1 MLKEWLSQRYL
12 GNTVEE
18 YLLFLAL
25 FAGGAFALRIVQSV
39 VLVRL
44 KRIAKRTETT
54 LDDFLI
60 RVTRKMLVPLGY
72 YGIFYLATRNL
83 ALSPFLQ
90 RVVEVA
96 GISLL
101 SFVAVQFLIAL
112 THYGADRY
120 LERRGERDPSLERAL
135 AGVLTV
141 AKVAIWS
148 VGIIFLLDNLGFNI
162 ASVIA
167 GLGVGGLAVALAA
180 QSVLGDLFSYFTILF
195 DRPFAVGDFIIVGDF
210 LGTVDSLGIKTTRL
224 TSLGGEQIVLSNT
237 DLTNSRVRNYKRME
251 RRRVLFQVGVVYQ
264 TPYEQVREIPRLL
277 EEAVRGVEHTAFDR
291 AHFSSYGDFSLV
303 YEVVYYVLGSDYTR
317 YMNVQQEIN
326 FRIHEEF
333 SRRGI
338 EFAYPTQTL
347 FLRKEEAA

>member
-1 MLKEWLSQRYL
+1 MLQEWMSQRYL

-25 FAGGAFALRIVQSV
+25 CAGGALALRVVQGV

-44 KRIAKRTETT
+44 KRLATRTETT

-72 YGIFYLATRNL
+72 YGIFYLASRNL
-83 ALSPFLQ
+83 VLSPFLQ
-90 RVVEVA
+90 RIVEGA
-96 GISLL
+96 GLFLMSYLG
-101 SFVAVQFLIAL
+101 VQFLIAL

-120 LERRGERDPSLERAL
+120 LERRERDPSLERAL

-141 AKVAIWS
+141 AKIAIWS

-195 DRPFAVGDFIIVGDF
+195 DRPFAVGDFIIAGDY
-210 LGTVDSLGIKTTRL
+210 LGTVESLGIKTTRL
-224 TSLGGEQIVLSNT
+224 TSLGGEQIILSNT

-303 YEVVYYVLGSDYTR
+303 YEVVYYVLGSDYNR

-338 EFAYPTQTL
+338 GFAYPTQTL